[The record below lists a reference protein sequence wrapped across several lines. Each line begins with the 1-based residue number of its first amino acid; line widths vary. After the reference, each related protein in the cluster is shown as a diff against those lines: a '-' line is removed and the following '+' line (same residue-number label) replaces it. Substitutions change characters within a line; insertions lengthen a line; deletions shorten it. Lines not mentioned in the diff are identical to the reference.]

1 MDAIRCK
8 EYTKYTDE
16 RQLVL
21 PLETEFLIPKDEP
34 VRLLDQ
40 VLEELDYTKLYLTY
54 SEKGRNPSADPRS
67 LFKVLA
73 YAYSQSIFSSRKIEE
88 ACIYDFGTIIFCKV
102 KKPRIITRSID
113 SEKTIFR
120 EKSWK
125 TCFSSSMKC

>member
-1 MDAIRCK
+1 MLNQLCK

-54 SEKGRNPSADPRS
+54 SEKGRNPSAFLPCLLCWER
-67 LFKVLA
+67 
-73 YAYSQSIFSSRKIEE
+73 
-88 ACIYDFGTIIFCKV
+88 
-102 KKPRIITRSID
+102 
-113 SEKTIFR
+113 
-120 EKSWK
+120 W
-125 TCFSSSMKC
+125 